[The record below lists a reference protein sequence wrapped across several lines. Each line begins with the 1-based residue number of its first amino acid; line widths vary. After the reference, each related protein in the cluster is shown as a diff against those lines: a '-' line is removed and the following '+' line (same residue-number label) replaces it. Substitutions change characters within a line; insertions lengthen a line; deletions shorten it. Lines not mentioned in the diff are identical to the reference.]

1 MWYLL
6 VSDFLR
12 EIGFLPMAVDLT
24 IFRQTELG
32 VIIRVYVNNF
42 MIIRRNKAAIKKV
55 KGQLKR
61 RFKIK
66 DLVEAK
72 NILRIRI
79 QRYKGKLTIN

>member
-1 MWYLL
+1 M
-6 VSDFLR
+6 V
-12 EIGFLPMAVDLT
+12 VDPT
-24 IFRQTELG
+24 IFRQTKLR
-32 VIIRVYVNNF
+32 VIIKVHINDF
-42 MIIRRNKAAIKKV
+42 MIIGGNKAAIKKV

-79 QRYKGKLTIN
+79 